1 MMCDFGLF
9 ASLWSPSIGGGCS
22 FVPTPSLDGSHLVA
36 EVKFGCA
43 SGILGAT
50 VVMLLCVATLRCAVG
65 LALSSLVG
73 WCVWS
78 GLASPHMVSLV
89 LSMLSEFGASSFIL
103 YFVSVDGLEVC
114 FVDGWFCCPASLR
127 LAAGLTLTVLVGLCV
142 WSGPACFQPFSLLA
156 AIVLHGDV
164 VVVKIYQVVFEGLV
178 LCISAAWCSSDELLR
193 MPVGLLPC
201 VGSCILLL
209 ALQIRDRVA
218 GPYKVKKLPGKW
230 DFDAHLRSLFMFLPF
245 QISGCAVAAILYVF
259 GQNIRV
265 CLAAAACGAFLLN
278 CVLVLCFCSD
288 KPGFLGEHDSEFS
301 LGSTGTSA
309 KVLARNLCHL
319 PGDCGHVLG
328 LRVIAA
334 MFVAACLGVC
344 GHVLGL
350 RFAAIVCA
358 ARFGFWLLVG
368 ICWIFEGVLR
378 GALLAAASKAP
389 EAAAAAAAAPV
400 HIEEQSGVC
409 QEVSV
414 FALQAKATARLDV
427 PETSEKQG
435 YGVELE
441 ETRKVKKSFPVFLRT
456 LQGRHQVLSC
466 CADMLVVDLYELV
479 ADSCHMHCDR
489 FMLVHQSKIVERSG
503 ALREWG
509 IERDS
514 TLTLTLRML
523 GGSGIPG
530 EWHCALCNRGGCWH
544 TKAWC
549 FRCGTSRAESE
560 AILRGS
566 AQGFALPGKGSAKGK
581 GIGKGVGPQPQRE
594 QRYPGRPAPTSGPQ
608 FSHAPTFH
616 APRQNKRKQADSSSP
631 QLNALPQVVEVLKM
645 LGCSQDI
652 LDMVKSKVDEQTKA
666 QHKVPGE
673 KERMLHVLKMK
684 LTKAKSHLAHLQ
696 SVEKKK
702 EEEYAHARDLAIEQ
716 ARYLVDIQNQH
727 DQAFQRVMEGSV
739 VDSATSEG
747 PILEEISDDEAQFQ
761 AMSDDDPDLAPKEWT
776 QHEKR
781 AQPEESTGDALNP
794 PKFPR
799 FLPAKIECTDA
810 ERAQV
815 QAWDINS
822 VQAMHNWCQERLAA
836 ACQATPEG

>member
-1 MMCDFGLF
+1 MFL
-9 ASLWSPSIGGGCS
+9 
-22 FVPTPSLDGSHLVA
+22 
-36 EVKFGCA
+36 
-43 SGILGAT
+43 
-50 VVMLLCVATLRCAVG
+50 
-65 LALSSLVG
+65 
-73 WCVWS
+73 
-78 GLASPHMVSLV
+78 
-89 LSMLSEFGASSFIL
+89 
-103 YFVSVDGLEVC
+103 
-114 FVDGWFCCPASLR
+114 
-127 LAAGLTLTVLVGLCV
+127 
-142 WSGPACFQPFSLLA
+142 
-156 AIVLHGDV
+156 
-164 VVVKIYQVVFEGLV
+164 
-178 LCISAAWCSSDELLR
+178 
-193 MPVGLLPC
+193 
-201 VGSCILLL
+201 
-209 ALQIRDRVA
+209 
-218 GPYKVKKLPGKW
+218 
-230 DFDAHLRSLFMFLPF
+230 LRSLDSLLMIAGAKFDFPLMVTPSSLSGSNFGMSAPLLACFETDLKGVVKAVSVGQFLL
-245 QISGCAVAAILYVF
+245 GVYVLVAIAAF
-259 GQNIRV
+259 S
-265 CLAAAACGAFLLN
+265 LAATSVWSARKGHCPLMGFARSWLL
-278 CVLVLCFCSD
+278 
-288 KPGFLGEHDSEFS
+288 PGFLATFQHYFMEFDVS
-301 LGSTGTSA
+301 VCIYLF
-309 KVLARNLCHL
+309 
-319 PGDCGHVLG
+319 
-328 LRVIAA
+328 A
-334 MFVAACLGVC
+334 MFVAVSPSFFSAFSMLLPVSLVRELKSCERQEKTKQTCEVEDFMVPPCHSVGLTAVVTAAALWAAFMHYVETAAAASCSAFVLVMGVTFVILC
-344 GHVLGL
+344 GTVVASESTKHFFSLD
-350 RFAAIVCA
+350 
-358 ARFGFWLLVG
+358 
-368 ICWIFEGVLR
+368 GVFLR
-378 GALLAAASKAP
+378 GASAP
-389 EAAAAAAAAPV
+389 AAAAMVVVGTLVENGPVFVPENALVQQQAAAAMD
-400 HIEEQSGVC
+400 EQPGVC

-414 FALQAKATARLDV
+414 NALQAKATARVDV
-427 PETSEKQG
+427 PETSKTQG

-441 ETRKVKKSFPVFLRT
+441 ETEKVKKSFPVFLRT

-466 CADMLVVDLYELV
+466 CADMLVADLYELV
-479 ADSCHMHCDR
+479 ADSCHMHCER

-503 ALREWG
+503 ALGEWG
-509 IERDS
+509 IERDA

-594 QRYPGRPAPTSGPQ
+594 QRYPGRPAPSSGPQ

-616 APRQNKRKQADSSSP
+616 APRPNKRKQADSSSP

-727 DQAFQRVMEGSV
+727 DQAFQRVIEGSV

-776 QHEKR
+776 QPEKR
-781 AQPEESTGDALNP
+781 AQPEDSTGDALNP
-794 PKFPR
+794 PPPPKFPR
-799 FLPAKIECTDA
+799 VLPAKIECTDA